1 MTLFYTSSV
10 KHLAK
15 KINLHKGKFTIKKF
29 SDGEIY
35 VEVKEKV
42 KNKSV
47 WVLASTNPPGD
58 NLLELLFLLDALKRE
73 KAKINLL
80 IPYFGYARQDRRKE
94 GESLSAEVVS
104 NLLKQANK
112 IKIIHVHSPR
122 LKKFLNY
129 DDIIPLKLYYSIITK
144 YDVIVAPDKG
154 SLNLVK
160 RISKKT
166 KIPFA
171 LMEKIRPAHE
181 KAVITKIKGKVKN
194 KKAIIIDDMIST
206 GGTVIAASKSL
217 KQAGAT
223 EISVIATHGI
233 FAADA
238 IKRIEKSPIK
248 KVYVT
253 NSILQKQHF
262 KNIKVIDLSKFIE
275 DIIKRR

>member
-1 MTLFYTSSV
+1 MTLFYTNSV

-47 WVLASTNPPGD
+47 WVLASTNSPGD

-112 IKIIHVHSPR
+112 IRIIHVHSSR

-129 DDIIPLKLYYSIITK
+129 EDIIPLKLYYSIITK

-154 SLNLVK
+154 SLNLVQK
-160 RISKKT
+160 ISQKT
-166 KIPFA
+166 NIPSA
-171 LMEKIRPAHE
+171 VMEKVRPVHE
-181 KAVITKIKGKVKN
+181 KANIIKLKGEVKN

-206 GGTVIAASKSL
+206 GRTIIAASKAL
-217 KQAGAT
+217 KQSGAK
-223 EISVIATHGI
+223 EISVIATHGL

-238 IKRIEKSPIK
+238 IKRIEKSPIM

-253 NSILQKQHF
+253 NSIVQKQRF
-262 KNIKVIDLSKFIE
+262 RNVKVIDLSKLIE